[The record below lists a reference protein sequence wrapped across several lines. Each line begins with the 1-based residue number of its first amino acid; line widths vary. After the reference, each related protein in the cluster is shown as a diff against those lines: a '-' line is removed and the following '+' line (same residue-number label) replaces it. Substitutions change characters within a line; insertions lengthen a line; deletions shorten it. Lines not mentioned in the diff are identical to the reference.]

1 MKIDVGIGGVVIAG
15 IAAITTILVHRDAQ
29 NASLKR
35 REMEGITATAIQNV
49 VEDAFKQCPPPY
61 YWDEKGIEK

>member
-1 MKIDVGIGGVVIAG
+1 MKIDVGIGGVVIA
-15 IAAITTILVHRDAQ
+15 AITAITAILVHRDAQ

-35 REMEGITATAIQNV
+35 RAMEGITATAIQDV
-49 VEDAFKQCPPPY
+49 VDDAFKQYPPPY